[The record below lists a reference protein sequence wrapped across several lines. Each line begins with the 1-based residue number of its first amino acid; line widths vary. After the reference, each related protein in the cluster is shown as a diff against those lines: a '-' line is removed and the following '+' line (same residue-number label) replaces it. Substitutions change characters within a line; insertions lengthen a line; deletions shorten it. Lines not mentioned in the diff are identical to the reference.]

1 MTIQDLGSLGEIIAA
16 VATIATL
23 AYLAAQVRQNTRAL
37 RSSTFQGIS
46 EQMAQN
52 VQPILVHSEISALLI
67 KGMAGIE
74 HLAPEERLRYQSFFQ
89 MTFRRMEAVHVL
101 STLGSIERDHVR
113 GFELSI
119 LSTLHS
125 RGPSEWWQNAKA
137 TFNQSFSAHVDS
149 WLEENPPLETH
160 PSLGFSMSES
170 ADRHRP
176 GP

>member
-1 MTIQDLGSLGEIIAA
+1 MTIQDLGSLGELIAA

-52 VQPILVHSEISALLI
+52 VVPVIVHSEIAMLLI
-67 KGMAGIE
+67 KGTNG
-74 HLAPEERLRYQSFFQ
+74 LQSLTPEERLRFQSFMQ

-125 RGPSEWWQNAKA
+125 RGGSEWWEKAKV
-137 TFNQSFSAHVDS
+137 TFNSSFSAHVDS
-149 WLEENPPLETH
+149 WITENAALEHH
-160 PSLGFSMSES
+160 PSLGYSLP
-170 ADRHRP
+170 ADP
-176 GP
+176 T